1 LLNPNEVI
9 DGNPARFG
17 TATQLDLGGLG
28 IRDIAYYDGTYIIS
42 AGAYHG
48 GGPFRFYRWA
58 GIGSLPQPI
67 PTDDLGDYHPE
78 AIIIYPDW
86 GLREIQILSDDGK
99 RVVNGVSNRD
109 LSMRQRTFRSFF
121 LGVGSNH

>member
-1 LLNPNEVI
+1 
-9 DGNPARFG
+9 
-17 TATQLDLGGLG
+17 LGGPQAKEFDCNAFLELG
-28 IRDIAYYDGTYIIS
+28 FRGIAYYQVNYLIS

-58 GIGSLPQPI
+58 GVGTLPQAI

-78 AIIIYPDW
+78 AIIIYPGQ

-99 RVVNGVSNRD
+99 RVVKGVSNRD
-109 LSMRQRTFRSFF
+109 LSMHDRSFRSFF
-121 LGVGSNH
+121 VGVGPQL